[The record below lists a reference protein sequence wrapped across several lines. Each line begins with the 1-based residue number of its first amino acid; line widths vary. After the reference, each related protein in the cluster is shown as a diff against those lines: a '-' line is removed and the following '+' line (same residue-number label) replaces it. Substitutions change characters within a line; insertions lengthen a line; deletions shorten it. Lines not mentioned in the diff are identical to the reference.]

1 MDRLAPFADPEIVAP
16 WLMRGLVDGALV
28 EVTRFLLVVVRLSG
42 LMLIGPIFGQASVP
56 WNIRVLLILALAW
69 IITPALPRHLERGF
83 VRLDENRDGSLSNDE
98 LPPGLRAPEPEIVTV
113 GTHDPGDVT
122 YREYV
127 QRSVTVPT
135 TLWGLVGQ
143 LAGELSVGLLLG
155 LGVFTVLSG
164 LQLAGQLVDQQAGF
178 SLGQIVNPDFDS
190 TGSMSG
196 QSLYLLGLT
205 IFLLLEPI
213 SGHLLMLRTLIQ
225 TFETLPV
232 GSAFVSFSAVELV
245 GHFVQASLQLGL
257 RVAAP
262 LMVTMSLI
270 DLTLGFLG
278 HSVPQVNI
286 QAVGFSL
293 RAGLCLLFLGLML
306 SGITD
311 AAAAAILP
319 ALESLA
325 EALIAPLDAGF
336 HLGPAPPP

>member
-1 MDRLAPFADPEIVAP
+1 MDRLAPFADPEVLAP
-16 WLMRGLVDGALV
+16 WLVRGLVDGALT
-28 EVTRFLLVVVRLSG
+28 EVMRFLLVAVRLSG
-42 LMLIGPIFGQASVP
+42 LMLIGPIFGQSSVP
-56 WNIRVLLILALAW
+56 WNVRVLLILAFAW
-69 IITPALPRHLERGF
+69 LITPTLPQHLERGF
-83 VRLDENRDGSLSNDE
+83 ARLDENHDGRLTEDE
-98 LPPGLRAPEPEIVTV
+98 LPPGLRTPTSDIVTV
-113 GTHDPGDVT
+113 AAHDAGDLRLQD
-122 YREYV
+122 YL
-127 QRSVTVPT
+127 QRSFLVPT
-135 TLWGLVGQ
+135 TIWGLVIQ

-190 TGSMSG
+190 TGSMTG
-196 QSLYLLGLT
+196 QSMYLLGLT

-213 SGHLLMLRTLIQ
+213 SGHLVMLKTLIQ

-232 GSAFVSFSAVELV
+232 GSAFVSYSAVELV
-245 GHFVQASLQLGL
+245 SHFVQASLQLGL

-311 AAAAAILP
+311 AAVAAIPPTLD
-319 ALESLA
+319 ALA
-325 EALIAPLDAGF
+325 DALINPLDPG
-336 HLGPAPPP
+336 LRSGSVPSS